1 MESLVQFT
9 GSYFS
14 KFGMW
19 QPSGEINKTQCNGS
33 RRGGEG
39 GRHIAESPEENADHV
54 PSSHSS
60 VTFNLIP
67 GLRETKTHMLLNTS
81 YFPSTR

>member
-39 GRHIAESPEENADHV
+39 EGTLQSPLKKMQTTCH
-54 PSSHSS
+54 PL
-60 VTFNLIP
+60 TLQ
-67 GLRETKTHMLLNTS
+67 
-81 YFPSTR
+81 